1 MGTVFGIPLVE
12 TVALPFV
19 ATLVLYA
26 AFHRWHAG
34 TERGLAGAAVVLGFL
49 LATVLVLGAP
59 ELLPRLSYR
68 KLFPIALLGL
78 LIGAAADY
86 GCVRLHRAVPAVI
99 AFLWPGLIALW
110 IGWPRLATGDHLDI
124 YRVIGLWAGGA
135 LALGRLERVR
145 DEAARS
151 LAPAAM
157 LLATSLGLGALGLYF
172 GTATTGRLGFGQAAP
187 LAALMLW
194 NWVAVMRNA
203 QGADVVGQSI
213 LLGAGGVVVAL
224 AAILL
229 FYTSTNFLALLFLVP
244 VFFSY
249 KVFGAVP
256 RGEGVVVRTLH
267 PLVLF
272 LASMVPV
279 LMITAVLYLFATVTQ
294 A

>member
-1 MGTVFGIPLVE
+1 VLGIPLVE
-12 TVALPFV
+12 TVAWPFV
-19 ATLVLYA
+19 VTLVLYT
-26 AFHRWHAG
+26 AFHRWRAG
-34 TERGLAGAAVVLGFL
+34 REQGLAGAAVVLGFL

-78 LIGAAADY
+78 LVGAAADY
-86 GCVRLHRAVPAVI
+86 GRARLHRAVPAVV
-99 AFLWPGLIALW
+99 AVLWPGLIALW
-110 IGWPRLATGDHLDI
+110 IGWPRLAAGDHLDI

-145 DEAARS
+145 DEAERS

-157 LLATSLGLGALGLYF
+157 LLAASLGLGALGLYF
-172 GTATTGRLGFGQAAP
+172 GTATTGRLGFGLAAP
-187 LAALMLW
+187 LAAILLW
-194 NWVAVMRNA
+194 NWVAVMRDA
-203 QGADVVGQSI
+203 HGGDVVGQSV

-229 FYTSTNFLALLFLVP
+229 FYTSTTFLVLLFLVP

-249 KVFGAVP
+249 RVFGAGP
-256 RGEGVVVRTLH
+256 RGEGVIVRTLH

-279 LMITAVLYLFATVTQ
+279 LMIAAVLYLFAMVTR